1 MERFFGEDVRV
12 LIQGITGTQGR
23 FHTQLMLD
31 YGTNI
36 VAGVTPGKRGG
47 EVHGVPVYDT
57 VDEAVQ
63 RNKANAS
70 IIFVPAPYAAEA
82 ALEAMEAEIKTIVI
96 ITEHIPIR
104 DSIEVMSYAEKRGV
118 IVVGPNTPGVIVPDS
133 CKLGIMPA
141 HVFKEGVVGVAS
153 RSGTLT
159 YEIAAEL
166 SRCGLGQS
174 ICLGLGGDP
183 VVGLSFVDVLG
194 MFERDTKTESI
205 VLIGEIGGNAEEQA
219 AEYLSSQEYSKSVV
233 AFVAGRTAPR
243 GKRMGHAGAIVMG
256 ETGTAESKINALKSA
271 GVEVA
276 ERTSDIPRLIS
287 KSF

>member
-1 MERFFGEDVRV
+1 MESFFSEDMRV
-12 LIQGITGTQGR
+12 LVQGITGTQGR
-23 FHTQLMLD
+23 FHTRLMLD

-57 VDEAVQ
+57 VETAVR
-63 RNKANAS
+63 RNEANAS

-82 ALEAMEAEIKTIVI
+82 ALEAMEAEIKTLVI

-118 IVVGPNTPGVIVPDS
+118 IVVGPNTPGVIVPVS

-166 SRCGLGQS
+166 SRSGLGQS

-194 MFERDTKTESI
+194 MFERDPKTESI

-219 AEYLSSQEYSKSVV
+219 AEYISSRRYPKPVV

-256 ETGTAESKINALKSA
+256 ETGTAESKIDALKSA
-271 GVEVA
+271 GVDVA
-276 ERTSDIPRLIS
+276 ERTSDIPRLLS